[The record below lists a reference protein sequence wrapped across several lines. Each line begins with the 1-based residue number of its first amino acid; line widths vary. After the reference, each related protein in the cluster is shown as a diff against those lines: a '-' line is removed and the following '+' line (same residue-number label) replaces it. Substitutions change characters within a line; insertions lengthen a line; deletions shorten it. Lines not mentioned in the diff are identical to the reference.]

1 MNPARTTLARVAT
14 QHSLFWLVA
23 ANAIGLWLAAT
34 LLWPALGD
42 LVAPLSYGRWMP
54 LHLNWQL
61 YGWCALPFVAA
72 LLHWY
77 LDAAD
82 ARAAAQARFALGAW
96 SLALLLGGVAWLAG
110 NTSGKLFL
118 DWHGLTRGML
128 PAAMLVLWAVLA
140 AHTWRRRGTLGRGG
154 LWVRGGALLGLL
166 TVPPVL
172 YLSSG
177 RDYYPA
183 VNPDSGGATGA
194 ALLGSTLGIVTLF
207 GLLPFMLGRHRTAPT
222 RWFWIALL
230 GSWGMFAGMR
240 HGSVSHHRPDQIIG
254 LGLLVAWVP
263 LLPLYWRRFD
273 WSVGGRRWL
282 WASWAWWLL
291 LVVTGWLTFLPGLSE
306 RLKFTNGLVA
316 HAHLAM
322 AGLVTAVNALVLH
335 TLGGGLSRR
344 TAFWLWQAGCA
355 AQVALLLALGWVENA
370 SAGALFRSEA
380 WTQLIYGGRLAAG
393 LAMAVA
399 SLLWFKEARA

>member
-1 MNPARTTLARVAT
+1 MNVARTTVARLAA
-14 QHSLFWLVA
+14 QHSLFWLLA
-23 ANAIGLWLAAT
+23 ANVVGLWLAAT

-42 LVAPLSYGRWMP
+42 LVAPFTYGRWMP

-61 YGWCALPFVAA
+61 YGWCALPLVAA
-72 LLHWY
+72 LLHWF
-77 LDAAD
+77 LDRAD
-82 ARAAAQARFALGAW
+82 ARAVAQARFALGAW
-96 SLALLLGGVAWLAG
+96 SLALLLGGAAWLAG
-110 NTSGKLFL
+110 DTSGKLFL
-118 DWHGLTRGML
+118 DWHGMTRGVL
-128 PAAMLVLWAVLA
+128 PVAMLGLWSVLA
-140 AHTWRRRGTLGRGG
+140 AHTWRRRETLGRAD
-154 LWVRGGALLGLL
+154 LLVRGGALLGLL

-207 GLLPFMLGRHRTAPT
+207 GLLPFMLGRRRSEPA
-222 RWFWIALL
+222 RWFWIALIA
-230 GSWGMFAGMR
+230 SWGMFAGMR
-240 HGSVSHHRPDQIIG
+240 HGSVSHHRADQIIG
-254 LGLLVAWVP
+254 LGLLLAWVP
-263 LLPLYWRRFD
+263 LLPFYWRRFD

-282 WASWAWWLL
+282 WAAWTWWLL

-344 TAFWLWQAGCA
+344 PAFVLWQTGCA
-355 AQVALLLALGWVENA
+355 AQVGLLLALGWVENA

-380 WTQLIYGGRLAAG
+380 WTQFIYGGRLVAG

-399 SLLWFKEARA
+399 SGLWLKEAWR